1 MGISDMERDLRFIRE
16 TMESSARYTNVPASG
31 YLMTGALGLVG
42 TYGTYLFL
50 GKEKVLN
57 TALIAP
63 GEIKTLMFLWIL
75 VFVAAVG
82 IVVFCAWRKARKYH
96 ISAWNSL
103 AARMFLSQTPLAFV
117 TGVLTLAMA
126 REGFYDFIPGM
137 WLGIYGT
144 ILYSFSYFTGFE
156 HKIEGIAFILLGIT
170 VLFVQG
176 TIGLFLLGLGFGG
189 IHLLAGGWRLL
200 TLSVTK
206 QTRHDK
212 DSA

>member
-1 MGISDMERDLRFIRE
+1 MGIADIERDLRFIRK
-16 TMESSARYTNVPASG
+16 TMESSSRYTNVPASG
-31 YLMTGALGLVG
+31 YLITGVLGLAGTWG
-42 TYGTYLFL
+42 TYIFL

-63 GEIKTLMFLWIL
+63 GEIKALMFLWIL

-82 IVVFCAWRKARKYH
+82 IVIFCAWRKARKH
-96 ISAWNSL
+96 RISAWNSL
-103 AARMFLSQTPLAFV
+103 AARMFLSQVPLALV

-189 IHLLAGGWRLL
+189 IHILAGGWRLL
-200 TLSVTK
+200 TVSITN
-206 QTRHDK
+206 QTQENN
-212 DSA
+212 

>member
-1 MGISDMERDLRFIRE
+1 MGIADIERDLRFIRK
-16 TMESSARYTNVPASG
+16 TMESSSRYTNVPASG
-31 YLMTGALGLVG
+31 YLITGVLGLAGTWG
-42 TYGTYLFL
+42 TYIFL

-63 GEIKTLMFLWIL
+63 GEIKALMFLWIL

-82 IVVFCAWRKARKYH
+82 IVIFCAWRKARKH
-96 ISAWNSL
+96 RISAWNSL
-103 AARMFLSQTPLAFV
+103 AARMFLSQVPLALV

-144 ILYSFSYFTGFE
+144 ILYSFSYFTGVE

-189 IHLLAGGWRLL
+189 IHILAGGWRLL
-200 TLSVTK
+200 TVSITN
-206 QTRHDK
+206 QTQENN
-212 DSA
+212 